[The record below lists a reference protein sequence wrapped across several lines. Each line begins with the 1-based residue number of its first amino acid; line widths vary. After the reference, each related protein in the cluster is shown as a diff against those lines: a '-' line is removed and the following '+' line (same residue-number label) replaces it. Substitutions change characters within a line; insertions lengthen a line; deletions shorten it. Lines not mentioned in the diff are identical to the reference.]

1 MVMPSDPYRTIAK
14 IYDRVI
20 EPMQAGVR
28 LAAIRVLPP
37 EPGWQVLDVGCGTGT
52 GLVPYLSAGCTV
64 SGVDVSTE
72 MLDRAK
78 DRLGADANL
87 QLTDGDTLP
96 FPDNQFDLTT
106 TTMVL
111 HEVPEDQRDSFLR
124 EMARVTKPG
133 GALMVIDFRFGTLR
147 GWRGPVLRAAS
158 EVIERL
164 SGHYSKYRSFKQ
176 NDGVPGALAAAGVPS
191 TSEKIVAGGNVAIY
205 LAVPG

>member
-1 MVMPSDPYRTIAK
+1 MPSDPYRNIAK

-28 LAAIRVLPP
+28 RVAARVLPP
-37 EPGWQVLDVGCGTGT
+37 EPDWQVLDVGCGTGT

-64 SGVDVSTE
+64 AGVDISQE

-78 DRLGADANL
+78 DRLGVDANL

-96 FPDNQFDLTT
+96 FPDDQFDLTT

-111 HEVPEDQRDSFLR
+111 HEVPEDQRSSFLR

-158 EVIERL
+158 EIIERL
-164 SGHYSKYRSFKQ
+164 SGHYPQYRSFKQ
-176 NDGVPGALAAAGVPS
+176 AGGVPGVMEVAGLDV
-191 TSEKIVAGGNVAIY
+191 TREKIVAGGNVAIC
-205 LAVPG
+205 VVSPS